1 MWNWRRKKKIPTI
14 KLELETK
21 TVEME
26 VRKFEIPP
34 YVEPTDKEIIEGL
47 EEGDNYEAAFRI
59 KELKREVANLKRKLT
74 ILTKKYENL
83 HV

>member
-1 MWNWRRKKKIPTI
+1 MFGLRRKKKIPTI
-14 KLELETK
+14 NLQLETK

-26 VRKFEIPP
+26 VRKIEIPP
-34 YVEPTDKEIIEGL
+34 YVQPTDKEMIEGL
-47 EEGDNYEAAFRI
+47 EEGDHYEEAYRL
-59 KELKREVANLKRKLT
+59 KELKKEVANLKRKLT